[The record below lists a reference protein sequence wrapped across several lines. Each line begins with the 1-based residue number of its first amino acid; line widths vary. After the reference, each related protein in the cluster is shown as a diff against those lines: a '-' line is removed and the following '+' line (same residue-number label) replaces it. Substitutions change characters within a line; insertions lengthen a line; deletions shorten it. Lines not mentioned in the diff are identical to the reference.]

1 MNCWYCNTK
10 LIWNNDFDIDDVDD
24 DYSLLTTLSCP
35 KCDSLVE
42 TYLPREQDKERKEK
56 ENELSSS

>member
-1 MNCWYCNTK
+1 MICWYCNTK

-35 KCDSLVE
+35 KCDTSVLVYSGCGE
-42 TYLPREQDKERKEK
+42 V
-56 ENELSSS
+56 ENKK